1 MKPIDETGQKTT
13 MGNHTMRKF
22 IAFSAILFLSISIL
36 GSVAFILSMQQINRA
51 NKANEL
57 PRVLEL
63 ERIKIET
70 YVKTEVAIVLKM
82 ANSPLIK
89 RYFAAPKNRELKKIA
104 HDEILSYTKSFTGQA
119 VFWVND
125 IDKLFYSYID
135 SKLADPYLVDADN
148 PDNYW
153 YTMTLFETEV
163 YNFNINYN
171 PDLNV
176 AKLWI
181 NAPVFNDD
189 GTPIGMLGTAFDL
202 SGFIEMLYQDQETKA
217 DIYFFNQEGE
227 ITGARDIELMVG
239 KKQIEARL
247 GGGSVGI
254 LSTAATLKPGETRT
268 FDSAYGLISIGTI
281 PALEWYSIAVLPDI
295 LSPGDYKNSMTAL
308 FFVNFVLILFI
319 VILFNFVVF
328 KFLKSLHETMRS
340 LEIARESAETA
351 NRAKSTFLAIMSHEI
366 RTPMNAILGIA
377 QIEMHKGDLPKKYDT
392 AFSKIHTS
400 GTSLLG
406 IINDILDMSKIE
418 TGKMELNPH
427 EYDVPSFI
435 NDTVQLNVVRIG
447 VAPIEFKLEAHADLP
462 SKLIGDELR
471 LKQILNNLLSNAIKY
486 TDKGY
491 VKLSILHSQE
501 SEDVALQFIIED
513 TGQGIKPEDQQRLF
527 SAYTRFNIKS
537 NRTTEGTGIGLTITK
552 KLVELMDG
560 AIEVKSECG
569 KGSVFTVTVKQK
581 GVACDAIGKKVLE
594 QLCNFSFR
602 GSRHTG
608 LHQIVREPMPYG
620 SVLVVDDVES
630 NLYVAEGLLSFYELN
645 VEIAFSGFSAIEK
658 VGAGKTYDIIF
669 MDHMMPLMDGIEA
682 AQKLRAMGYKGAIVA
697 LTANA
702 LVGTAE
708 MFKQNG
714 FDDFVPKPIDVRKL
728 DAVLN
733 RYVRDRHPEEA
744 GKYQAKTEEIE
755 QDELAPIHPKIIDSF
770 RRDAKK
776 AIIALQEAIAKGDI
790 KRFTT
795 TVHGMKSG
803 LANIREHEQS
813 ALAFELE
820 TAGRKGDMEFIV
832 ANTDSFIQSLQGLI
846 EKFSTA
852 ESLNEDVTEDTEYL
866 TAGLLNIKIACEN
879 YDDRPAYAALSRLN
893 EKPWKPET
901 SVMLLKIHDLL
912 FSDSDFEG
920 AVEEIESFLNSR

>member
-1 MKPIDETGQKTT
+1 
-13 MGNHTMRKF
+13 MRKF

-36 GSVAFILSMQQINRA
+36 GSVTFIFSMQQINRM

-57 PRVLEL
+57 PKVLEL

-70 YVKTEVAIVLKM
+70 YVKTEVAIVLKL
-82 ANSPLIK
+82 ANSPLV
-89 RYFAAPKNRELKKIA
+89 RSYFATPKNRELRKIA

-125 IDKLFYSYID
+125 IDRLFYSYID
-135 SKLADPYLVDADN
+135 SKLVDPYWVDADN

-153 YTMTLFETEV
+153 YHKTLLETEV

-171 PDLNV
+171 PDLKV
-176 AKLWI
+176 IKLWV
-181 NAPVFNDD
+181 NAPVFNDE
-189 GTPIGMLGTAFDL
+189 GNPIGMVGTAFDL
-202 SGFIEMLYQDQETKA
+202 SGFIDMLYQGQETEA
-217 DIYFFNQEGE
+217 DIYFFNHEGE
-227 ITGARDIELMVG
+227 ITGARNIELVAE
-239 KKQIEARL
+239 KKRIEAEL
-247 GGGSVGI
+247 GGSGVNI
-254 LSTAATLKPGETRT
+254 LSTAAALKPGKTRT
-268 FDSAYGLISIGTI
+268 TYDSVYGLISIGI
-281 PALEWYSIAVLPDI
+281 VPALEWYSIAVLPNS
-295 LSPGDYKNSMTAL
+295 LRLGDYKNSMTAL
-308 FFVNFVLILFI
+308 FFVTFILILLI
-319 VILFNFVVF
+319 VIIFNFVVF
-328 KFLKSLHETMRS
+328 KFLKSLHETMHS
-340 LEIARESAETA
+340 LEIAIESAETA
-351 NRAKSTFLAIMSHEI
+351 NRAKSGFLATMSHEI

-377 QIEMHKGDLPKKYDT
+377 QIEMQKKDLPKKYAT

-418 TGKMELNPH
+418 TGKMELDPQ

-435 NDTVQLNVVRIG
+435 SDTVQLNVVRIG
-447 VAPIEFKLEAHADLP
+447 VDPIEFKLEAHESLP
-462 SKLIGDELR
+462 SRLIGDELR

-501 SEDVALQFIIED
+501 DENVTLQFIIED
-513 TGQGIKPEDQQRLF
+513 TGQGIKPEDQKRLF
-527 SAYTRFNIKS
+527 SAYTRFNAES

-552 KLVELMDG
+552 KLIELMDG
-560 AIEVKSECG
+560 AIEVKSEYG

-581 GVACDAIGKKVLE
+581 GMTCDAIGKELLE
-594 QLCNFSFR
+594 QLRNFSFR
-602 GSRHTG
+602 GSRHTAG
-608 LHQIVREPMPYG
+608 RLQIGREQMPYG

-630 NLYVAEGLLSFYELN
+630 NLYVAEGFLSFYGLK
-645 VEIAFSGFSAIEK
+645 VETAISGFSAIEK

-714 FDDFVPKPIDVRKL
+714 FDDFVSKPIDVREL

-733 RYVRDRHPEEA
+733 RYVRDRHPEET
-744 GKYQAKTEEIE
+744 GKYQARTEEIE
-755 QDELAPIHPKIIDSF
+755 QDKLSPIHPKIIDSF

-776 AIIALQEAIAKGDI
+776 AIIALQEALASDDI
-790 KRFTT
+790 KRFTI

-803 LANIREHEQS
+803 LANIREHEKS

-820 TAGRKGDMEFIV
+820 TAGRKGDMEFIA
-832 ANTDSFIQSLQGLI
+832 ANTDNFIQALNGLI

-852 ESLNEDVTEDTEYL
+852 EPLNEDVTENTEYL
-866 TAGLLNIKIACEN
+866 SAELLNIKNACEN
-879 YDDRPAYAALSRLN
+879 YDDRAVYAALDRLN
-893 EKPWKPET
+893 EKAWKPGT
-901 SVMLLKIHDLL
+901 SAMLLKIHDLL

-920 AVEEIESFLNSR
+920 AIEEIESFLNSS